1 MASTSGITA
10 PATDDGP
17 TVSPD
22 PGTDVA
28 TTASGG
34 DVATTDHGKGRT
46 TIAESVVAKIASLA
60 AKEVAGVDTLGGLI
74 SGAISGVVGR
84 IRGDEHR
91 TAGVGVEVGERQ
103 AAIDLTMTVSY
114 PYPIHETA
122 ENVRNNVI
130 DRIESMTGLEVVE
143 VNIAVIDLSFDA
155 SNGTGP
161 ASSSGTRV
169 E

>member
-1 MASTSGITA
+1 MAETFSGPSPSPETPPSQPAEGLANRTA
-10 PATDDGP
+10 GAEVVATDG
-17 TVSPD
+17 
-22 PGTDVA
+22 
-28 TTASGG
+28 
-34 DVATTDHGKGRT
+34 GKGRT

-60 AKEVAGVDTLGGLI
+60 AKEVEGVDTLGGIL

-103 AAIDLTMTVSY
+103 AAIDLSMTVRY

-122 ENVRNNVI
+122 DAVRNNVI
-130 DRIESMTGLEVVE
+130 DRIESMTGLHVIE
-143 VNIAVIDLSFDA
+143 VNIAITDLSFDA
-155 SNGTGP
+155 SGAP
-161 ASSSGTRV
+161 ATGTRV